1 MSASIADTANAGD
14 ALTNVEHAYEDKLA
28 ALASTYSSALKDNA
42 WVHYSFGDSDG
53 QFSVQFPTRATG
65 ALLAAVGAN
74 VAHVISTAQPKEGY
88 KSYSLEQADVLKDA
102 TVGVFPL
109 DAAGKEFPAL
119 AATRSSGVWRNLP
132 LHDSGQDFGLVLFT
146 GVSTYTS
153 AVAALDEF
161 ETKILKKLAS

>member
-1 MSASIADTANAGD
+1 
-14 ALTNVEHAYEDKLA
+14 
-28 ALASTYSSALKDNA
+28 
-42 WVHYSFGDSDG
+42 
-53 QFSVQFPTRATG
+53 
-65 ALLAAVGAN
+65 
-74 VAHVISTAQPKEGY
+74 
-88 KSYSLEQADVLKDA
+88 VLKDA

-132 LHDSGQDFGLVLFT
+132 LHGSGQDFGLVLFT